1 MSLEKKKKY
10 GQFMTTNFE
19 YILDGLEI
27 PASVSNII
35 EPFAGEGDLISIQ
48 PSRVVRRGISILERV
63 VDSGGI

>member
-35 EPFAGEGDLISIQ
+35 EPFAGELDLIKF
-48 PSRVVRRGISILERV
+48 LN
-63 VDSGGI
+63 